1 MSPPD
6 TARRR
11 AYWPLPLAAAMLLLP
26 ATSAGIALIA
36 MLVCAVSVTA
46 VRAARA
52 RHARG
57 EAAEQVAG
65 SILLGS
71 DTAGGAVRLSDR
83 QLSAHGLI
91 LGASGAGKSTA
102 LLRILTEQIR
112 RGQPVVAV
120 DMKGSPGFAEEL
132 ANAAAVAGRR
142 FRVWSLDGPEHWN
155 PLQHGNATA
164 LKDKLISSERFT
176 EPHYQRAAERYVQT
190 VLQILQD
197 SDPDSSA
204 TLEQVVELMDPRR
217 LGAVLRRV
225 PGPRAI
231 QVQDYLASLTP
242 DQSVYWALSAQ
253 VGAMVIQDLVA
264 AAGYRL
270 GGAARSG
277 AGANPLAIVG
287 IDEFSALRADNVLA
301 LLARGREAGVSV
313 LLATQEL
320 ADLDRAGRGL
330 RDQVLG
336 VTAVKLVHRQDVP
349 ASAQLVAQMAGM
361 ETVWEHTYQLGRG
374 PLAAYSTTRGT
385 RRQVERFAI
394 HPDEIKRLPTGHAVA
409 ITKTPT
415 AAARVIRVSPP
426 DRTGPELG

>member
-1 MSPPD
+1 
-6 TARRR
+6 
-11 AYWPLPLAAAMLLLP
+11 
-26 ATSAGIALIA
+26 
-36 MLVCAVSVTA
+36 
-46 VRAARA
+46 
-52 RHARG
+52 
-57 EAAEQVAG
+57 
-65 SILLGS
+65 
-71 DTAGGAVRLSDR
+71 
-83 QLSAHGLI
+83 
-91 LGASGAGKSTA
+91 
-102 LLRILTEQIR
+102 
-112 RGQPVVAV
+112 
-120 DMKGSPGFAEEL
+120 MKGSPGFAEEL

-242 DQSVYWALSAQ
+242 DQLSAVRGLGARLAIITESQAGPFLAPGSDAPINLQAALDGREVVLFSLNSSVYWALSAQ

-320 ADLDRAGRGL
+320 ADLDRASRGL

-415 AAARVIRVSPP
+415 TAARVIRVSPP